1 MLSLP
6 LINIMSELKKAVKS
20 QHNLLLDLQLILE
33 TELHLIS
40 SRDAESLIN
49 MLKSKEALLDS
60 VQQQDGFIEKLYS
73 QASQEQKDENELVEL
88 FNKAKEMVVQCQ
100 FRTKIN
106 QTAVEQGQLRLEHLR
121 NLLLESRAKE
131 SMTYDK
137 SGRTRGGSSGGGISA

>member
-1 MLSLP
+1 
-6 LINIMSELKKAVKS
+6 MSELKKAILS
-20 QHNLLLDLQLILE
+20 QHNFLLELQQILE

-49 MLKSKEALLDS
+49 MLKVKEALLDS
-60 VQQQDGFIEKLYS
+60 VQQQDIVIASLYAK
-73 QASQEQKDENELVEL
+73 ASQKQKDEEELIAL
-88 FNKAKEMVVQCQ
+88 FNQAKEMVVQCK
-100 FRTKIN
+100 FRTSIN

-137 SGRTRGGSSGGGISA
+137 SGRTHGGSSGGGISA

>member
-1 MLSLP
+1 MY
-6 LINIMSELKKAVKS
+6 ELKKAITGQLKF
-20 QHNLLLDLQLILE
+20 LLELQRVLE

-49 MLKSKEALLDS
+49 MLKTKEALLDT
-60 VQQQDGFIEKLYS
+60 VQQQDTLIANLYKK
-73 QASQEQKDENELVEL
+73 ASQDQKDDENIVAL
-88 FNKAKEMVVQCQ
+88 FNQAKDMVSQCK
-100 FRTKIN
+100 FRTQIN

-137 SGRTRGGSSGGGISA
+137 SGRTQGGSSSGGISA

>member
-1 MLSLP
+1 MF
-6 LINIMSELKKAVKS
+6 ELKKEIAA
-20 QHNLLLDLQLILE
+20 QHNFLLELQHVLE
-33 TELHLIS
+33 SELHLIS
-40 SRDAESLIN
+40 TRDAESLLN
-49 MLKSKEALLDS
+49 LLKTKEALLDS
-60 VQQQDGFIEKLYS
+60 VQQQDNLISSLYS
-73 QASQEQKDENELVEL
+73 KTCQEQKDDEELVAL
-88 FNKAKEMVVQCQ
+88 FNQAKEMVTQCQ

>member
-1 MLSLP
+1 
-6 LINIMSELKKAVKS
+6 MSELKKAITS
-20 QHNLLLDLQLILE
+20 QLEFLLELQQILE

-49 MLKSKEALLDS
+49 MLKTKETLLDS
-60 VQQQDGFIEKLYS
+60 VQQQDTVIASLYTK
-73 QASQEQKDENELVEL
+73 ASQEQKDDKGIVEL
-88 FNKAKEMVVQCQ
+88 FNQAKEMVAQCQ
-100 FRTKIN
+100 FRTQIN

-137 SGRTRGGSSGGGISA
+137 SGRTQGGSTGGGTSA

>member
-1 MLSLP
+1 MF
-6 LINIMSELKKAVKS
+6 ELKKAIKS
-20 QHNLLLDLQLILE
+20 QHEFLLELQQILE

-49 MLKSKEALLDS
+49 MLKTKEALLDS
-60 VQQQDGFIEKLYS
+60 IQKQDTLIAGLYTKS
-73 QASQEQKDENELVEL
+73 SQEQKDNQEVVEL
-88 FNKAKEMVVQCQ
+88 FNHAKDMVAQCKY
-100 FRTKIN
+100 RTQIN

-137 SGRTRGGSSGGGISA
+137 SGRTQGGTSGSGISA

>member
-1 MLSLP
+1 
-6 LINIMSELKKAVKS
+6 MSELKKAITD
-20 QHNLLLDLQLILE
+20 QHNFLQELQQILE

-49 MLKSKEALLDS
+49 LLKNKETLLES
-60 VQQQDGFIEKLYS
+60 IQQQDVVIEKLYIQCDS
-73 QASQEQKDENELVEL
+73 EQQSNPEVVSL
-88 FNKAKEMVVQCQ
+88 FEQAKEMVAQCQ

-106 QTAVEQGQLRLEHLR
+106 QTAIEQGQLRLEHLR

-137 SGRTRGGSSGGGISA
+137 SGRTRGGNTGGGISA

>member
-1 MLSLP
+1 
-6 LINIMSELKKAVKS
+6 MSELKKAIKD
-20 QHNLLLDLQLILE
+20 QYKFLLELQQVLE

-40 SRDAESLIN
+40 TRDAESLIN
-49 MLKSKEALLDS
+49 LLKNKES
-60 VQQQDGFIEKLYS
+60 VLESIQAQDNIILKLY
-73 QASQEQKDENELVEL
+73 QNTPEQEKTEPELTAL
-88 FNKAKEMVVQCQ
+88 FAQAKEMLSQCK
-100 FRTKIN
+100 FRTQIN

>member
-6 LINIMSELKKAVKS
+6 MINLMSELKEAITS
-20 QHNLLLDLQLILE
+20 QHKYLLELQQILE

-49 MLKSKEALLDS
+49 MLKTKEALLDS
-60 VQQQDGFIEKLYS
+60 VQQQDTVIAELYANTS
-73 QASQEQKDENELVEL
+73 QDQKEDQELVTL
-88 FNKAKEMVVQCQ
+88 FNQAKEMVAQCQ
-100 FRTKIN
+100 FRTQIN

-121 NLLLESRAKE
+121 NLLIESRAKE

-137 SGRTRGGSSGGGISA
+137 SGRTQGGGLGGGTSA

>member
-1 MLSLP
+1 
-6 LINIMSELKKAVKS
+6 MSELKKAITE
-20 QHNLLLDLQLILE
+20 QHKHLQDLQQTLE

-49 MLKSKEALLDS
+49 LLKSKETLLES
-60 VQQQDGFIEKLYS
+60 VQQQDTVIADLYS
-73 QASQEQKDENELVEL
+73 KSSQEQRDEPELVAMLDE
-88 FNKAKEMVVQCQ
+88 AKEMVAQCK
-100 FRTKIN
+100 FRTQIN

-137 SGRTRGGSSGGGISA
+137 SGRTKGGSSGGGVSA

>member
-1 MLSLP
+1 
-6 LINIMSELKKAVKS
+6 MSELKKAIIN
-20 QHNLLLDLQLILE
+20 QQTYLLELQQILE

-49 MLKSKEALLDS
+49 ILKTKETLLDS
-60 VQQQDGFIEKLYS
+60 VQQQDAVISDLYS
-73 QASQEQKDENELVEL
+73 KANQEQKEDMEIVGL
-88 FNKAKEMVVQCQ
+88 FEQAKEMVNQCK
-100 FRTKIN
+100 FRTQIN

-137 SGRTRGGSSGGGISA
+137 SGRTQGNNSGSGTSV

>member
-1 MLSLP
+1 MC
-6 LINIMSELKKAVKS
+6 ELKKAIIS
-20 QHNLLLDLQLILE
+20 QHKFLLELQQILE

-49 MLKSKEALLDS
+49 MLKTKEALLDS
-60 VQQQDGFIEKLYS
+60 VQQQDTVIASLYTK
-73 QASQEQKDENELVEL
+73 ASQEQKNDEELIGL
-88 FNKAKEMVVQCQ
+88 FNQAKEMVKQCQ

-137 SGRTRGGSSGGGISA
+137 SGRTQGGSGSGGISA

>member
-1 MLSLP
+1 MP
-6 LINIMSELKKAVKS
+6 ELKKAITS
-20 QHNLLLDLQLILE
+20 QHKFLLELQHILE

-49 MLKSKEALLDS
+49 MLKTKEDLLDS
-60 VQQQDGFIEKLYS
+60 IQQQDTVISNLYLK
-73 QASQEQKDENELVEL
+73 ASQEQKEQEEIVAL
-88 FNKAKEMVVQCQ
+88 FNQAKEMVAQCK
-100 FRTKIN
+100 FRTQIN

-137 SGRTRGGSSGGGISA
+137 SGRTQGGSYGGGTSA

>member
-1 MLSLP
+1 
-6 LINIMSELKKAVKS
+6 MSELKKAILNQQK
-20 QHNLLLDLQLILE
+20 LLLDLQQILE

-49 MLKSKEALLDS
+49 MLKTKETLLDS
-60 VQQQDGFIEKLYS
+60 VQKQDTVIANLYTK
-73 QASQEQKDENELVEL
+73 ASQEQKDDEEIVAL
-88 FNKAKEMVVQCQ
+88 FNQAKEIVSQCQ
-100 FRTKIN
+100 FRTQIN

-137 SGRTRGGSSGGGISA
+137 TGRTQGGGSSGGISA